1 MPDALATREQWD
13 LAVWTSGPFS
23 FLSLRPLI
31 SFSLEGTGLNKM
43 GFQLADQ
50 FPGLDFYVE
59 KRRLGIG
66 GVPGIHFSD
75 DFLTSLFEAV
85 LVFHVLLCF
94 FLGAFFSL
102 RKDEAFTPLS
112 CLAYA
117 LCLLAQSSPGFPHST
132 SFSALWPAPPCKKM
146 TCTPSVRS
154 DLTRRR
160 DSRGRSFKPTQ
171 EGR

>member
-1 MPDALATREQWD
+1 
-13 LAVWTSGPFS
+13 
-23 FLSLRPLI
+23 
-31 SFSLEGTGLNKM
+31 M

-117 LCLLAQSSPGFPHST
+117 LC
-132 SFSALWPAPPCKKM
+132 W
-146 TCTPSVRS
+146 
-154 DLTRRR
+154 
-160 DSRGRSFKPTQ
+160 
-171 EGR
+171 E

>member
-1 MPDALATREQWD
+1 
-13 LAVWTSGPFS
+13 
-23 FLSLRPLI
+23 
-31 SFSLEGTGLNKM
+31 M

-102 RKDEAFTPLS
+102 RKDEAFMPLS

-146 TCTPSVRS
+146 TCTPLRGSFM
-154 DLTRRR
+154 TG
-160 DSRGRSFKPTQ
+160 DSCEILSSPEKARNDPAKPTRIVT
-171 EGR
+171 GVRARPVN